1 MTAKSSPSPFLLKTY
16 MLVDDPATDDV
27 VSWNSGGTGFVVWQ
41 PAEFARDL
49 LPTLFKHSNFS
60 SFVRQLN
67 TYGFRKVTT
76 SRWEFCNE
84 RFHKDRKE
92 VLYQIR
98 RRKTLA
104 NKQTPPIIQPPKECD
119 ERSSSTN
126 SLSSGYN
133 ILVDENL
140 KLKKENKILCYEL
153 WGMKKKCQKLIDL
166 VDMYTSSSSNT
177 QEEDDQRP
185 KLFGVRLE
193 VHSDKE
199 RKRKRIEEVREKER
213 EADGGEREIKREKHH
228 HHLAGS
234 FPTNHG
240 GAIHLS
246 LHHLS
251 PLVARIPSVVSVSPS
266 NANNSGKIPVF
277 LSGDPLPIFFSG
289 EREVSS
295 TCGALKICFTNEMRG
310 VGAGSES
317 RVT

>member
-1 MTAKSSPSPFLLKTY
+1 

-199 RKRKRIEEVREKER
+199 RKRKRIEEVRESAR
-213 EADGGEREIKREKHH
+213 RM
-228 HHLAGS
+228 LLS
-234 FPTNHG
+234 VNTNK
-240 GAIHLS
+240 
-246 LHHLS
+246 
-251 PLVARIPSVVSVSPS
+251 IPSVVSVSPS

-277 LSGDPLPIFFSG
+277 LSGDPLPVFFSG

-310 VGAGSES
+310 VGAGSGEREPCNLKS
-317 RVT
+317 RRRRGGVAVFPPGAAGHVVPADSAAHPLNLV